1 MVACDGGQVENESA
15 YAHECPT
22 LLLDWVSGVVSV
34 GFSSILNI
42 ILSTSEPNS
51 VDDKL
56 TQELWAPLEDDV
68 NGTEDDSE
76 GPESMCLLWY
86 GSLLKGF
93 ELGFFLRVRRT
104 RNSSGMVCPSPRHAL
119 CVVLHVDLMR
129 TGLCKKKCI
138 FHQLFQG
145 KASYKSDPWSVCC
158 GNSVEI
164 DKSYCRP
171 TVSLCVSSN
180 YLSTMTRSYIQD
192 NHIDAFYNISGSWK
206 CFEDMHVHRHLRN
219 LVVFALYST
228 QALL

>member
-42 ILSTSEPNS
+42 ILLTSETNS

-104 RNSSGMVCPSPRHAL
+104 RNSSGMVCPFPKARFMCRFTCRFNEDGSVQEKVHFPSAL
-119 CVVLHVDLMR
+119 SGQGQLQIWSLVCVLWQFSRDR
-129 TGLCKKKCI
+129 
-138 FHQLFQG
+138 
-145 KASYKSDPWSVCC
+145 
-158 GNSVEI
+158 
-164 DKSYCRP
+164 
-171 TVSLCVSSN
+171 
-180 YLSTMTRSYIQD
+180 
-192 NHIDAFYNISGSWK
+192 
-206 CFEDMHVHRHLRN
+206 
-219 LVVFALYST
+219 
-228 QALL
+228 